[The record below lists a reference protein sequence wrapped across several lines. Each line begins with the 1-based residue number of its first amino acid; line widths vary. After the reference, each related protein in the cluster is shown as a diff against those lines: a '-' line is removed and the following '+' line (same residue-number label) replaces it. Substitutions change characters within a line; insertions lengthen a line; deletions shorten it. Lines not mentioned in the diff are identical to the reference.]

1 MKKVLIITY
10 YWPPA
15 GGPGIQRILKFA
27 KYLPEFGWE
36 PIILTVKNG
45 EYPAID
51 ESLLN
56 EIPENCKVY
65 ATNSIEPNNLYRKL
79 IGLKSNQKIPI
90 AVLAEKNINRKKKV
104 ANWIRLNLFIPDAKI
119 FWKPFAI
126 KMGRQIINE
135 LKPDL
140 IFSSS
145 PPPTVHLIAKSLK
158 KHSGIKWVADLRDP
172 WIDIYYYDNLKK
184 NKISTRLDKQ
194 FELSVLNN
202 ADELCTVSQ
211 DLVNIFKS
219 KNNKLNIE
227 IITNGFDPDD
237 FSDLPQQDKFK
248 KFTIAYAGKL
258 NNQQNPVNLW
268 KALQKLTNDFKD
280 FSNDLQLV
288 FMGNFVD
295 EIHNSIK
302 NYNLSS
308 FFVDKGYVTHQTA
321 LENLLKSH
329 VKLLLIPNTDKNKG
343 IITGKL
349 FEYLST
355 GRFVLGIGAK
365 GGDAEKILN
374 KTDSGKVF
382 DYTNNLE
389 NIILKLYDSWKNK
402 SEIKIDKSNIEQYSR
417 KNLTKKLA
425 TIFDQTV
432 NN

>member
-308 FFVDKGYVTHQTA
+308 FFC
-321 LENLLKSH
+321 
-329 VKLLLIPNTDKNKG
+329 
-343 IITGKL
+343 
-349 FEYLST
+349 
-355 GRFVLGIGAK
+355 R
-365 GGDAEKILN
+365 
-374 KTDSGKVF
+374 
-382 DYTNNLE
+382 
-389 NIILKLYDSWKNK
+389 
-402 SEIKIDKSNIEQYSR
+402 
-417 KNLTKKLA
+417 
-425 TIFDQTV
+425 
-432 NN
+432 

>member
-172 WIDIYYYDNLKK
+172 WTDIYYYDNLKK

-194 FELSVLNN
+194 FELSVLNK